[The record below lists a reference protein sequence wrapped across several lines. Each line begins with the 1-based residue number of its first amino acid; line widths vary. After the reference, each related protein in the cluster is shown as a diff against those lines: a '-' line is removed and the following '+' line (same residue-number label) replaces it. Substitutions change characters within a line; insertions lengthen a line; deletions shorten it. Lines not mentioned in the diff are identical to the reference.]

1 MQLGLKLL
9 PKKIAKFMIICDSV
23 LHIWAISGSYKHLR
37 ATLPFNIGS
46 ISSLINS
53 ESVRGEL
60 HIGLSLIRNYV
71 EINKVVVTKPF
82 HLFDKKI
89 NLVIS
94 LLNEEK
100 KFTGILIR
108 QGNISRLTHVL
119 LRNVPWFR
127 VIKF

>member
-1 MQLGLKLL
+1 M
-9 PKKIAKFMIICDSV
+9 
-23 LHIWAISGSYKHLR
+23 
-37 ATLPFNIGS
+37 PFNIGS

-100 KFTGILIR
+100 KFTGILIS

>member
-1 MQLGLKLL
+1 M
-9 PKKIAKFMIICDSV
+9 
-23 LHIWAISGSYKHLR
+23 
-37 ATLPFNIGS
+37 
-46 ISSLINS
+46 
-53 ESVRGEL
+53 
-60 HIGLSLIRNYV
+60 RNYV